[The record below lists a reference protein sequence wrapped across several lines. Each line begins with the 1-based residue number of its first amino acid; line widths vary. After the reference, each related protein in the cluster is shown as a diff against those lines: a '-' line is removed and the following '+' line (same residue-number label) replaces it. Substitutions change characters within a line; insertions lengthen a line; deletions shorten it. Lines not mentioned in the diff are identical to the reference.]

1 MRKDLIYGPPWFTHI
16 LTLVC
21 HCLFVTH
28 TCIHGYPQREATAS
42 PINLSQYFPFFC
54 LEGPRR
60 DSLSRGIHRRF
71 ITMWPC
77 QLLPAPGRKSHHIH
91 CSTIS
96 ISRKVESV
104 ILYFVIWLRLDAFY
118 LGFPA
123 NPFFIFLVRP
133 LLFTGTTMYMFTR
146 QIGVNYKQKYTVSIR
161 SDEDSTS

>member
-42 PINLSQYFPFFC
+42 PINLSQHFPFFC

-133 LLFTGTTMYMFTR
+133 LTFIYWYNHVYVHKANWSQLQTEIHSF
-146 QIGVNYKQKYTVSIR
+146 YKVR
-161 SDEDSTS
+161 